1 MSVRKSGKC
10 DRCQAEVT
18 AGIPKP
24 GLTSFFGAI
33 TRDTWRIRFN
43 YLRMNSWE
51 NAVTASD
58 VVASSSWSEV
68 TLSDSCWGDV
78 LSYVKTKIERKP

>member
-1 MSVRKSGKC
+1 MSHPEKC
-10 DRCQAEVT
+10 DRCGAEVT
-18 AGIPKP
+18 HGLPKP
-24 GLTSFFGAI
+24 GLTSFFGKV

-58 VVASSSWSEV
+58 VIASSTWSEV
-68 TLSDSCWGDV
+68 TLCDSCWGDV
-78 LSYVKTKIERKP
+78 LSFVNKKIERKP